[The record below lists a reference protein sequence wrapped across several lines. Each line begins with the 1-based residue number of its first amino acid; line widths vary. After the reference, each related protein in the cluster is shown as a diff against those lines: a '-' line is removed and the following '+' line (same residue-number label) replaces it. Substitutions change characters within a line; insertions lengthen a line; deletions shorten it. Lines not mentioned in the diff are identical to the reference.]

1 MSDTKIPKNETNDE
15 PVVYG
20 HWLPEVPRWNWWN
33 QFWTRF
39 WAIPLALSI
48 SAIAAGLVIPQIDRA
63 VGQSLPFLFEGGPD
77 GARSVLTTISSAMIS
92 VTGLVFSVTMVV
104 LQLAS
109 NQFTPRILESFL
121 EERITQITLGVFA
134 GTFLYALTVLR
145 CVHSETD
152 TDTGFVPQI
161 ATSLAF
167 LSVIVSVGFFLAF
180 IHHIT
185 TSIRVTNVI
194 RDLSRRTINTMDCMI
209 PGGSTIQPRQ
219 GAREWNPPRDGAVT
233 PIVLEQADDRLSD
246 IDYPYLVKLAETL
259 DTAIE
264 LTTQVGSYIGAGTQV
279 GVVYAEVDEAVMTKI
294 RKGLVLSPQRSLRQ
308 DIGFGIRQLVDIA
321 SRALSPGINDPLT
334 AVEAINAL
342 HTILIRAVTRQTPV
356 PYVTDK
362 AGTIRL
368 VYRPQT
374 ADELVELAVTEI
386 AVWGAGAVI
395 VPEQLRRMLEILHG
409 VAREEY
415 RDTLNRMTELV
426 NELDETPGHARATN
440 PAEK

>member
-1 MSDTKIPKNETNDE
+1 ME
-15 PVVYG
+15 
-20 HWLPEVPRWNWWN
+20 
-33 QFWTRF
+33 
-39 WAIPLALSI
+39 
-48 SAIAAGLVIPQIDRA
+48 
-63 VGQSLPFLFEGGPD
+63 
-77 GARSVLTTISSAMIS
+77 
-92 VTGLVFSVTMVV
+92 
-104 LQLAS
+104 
-109 NQFTPRILESFL
+109 
-121 EERITQITLGVFA
+121 
-134 GTFLYALTVLR
+134 
-145 CVHSETD
+145 
-152 TDTGFVPQI
+152 
-161 ATSLAF
+161 
-167 LSVIVSVGFFLAF
+167 
-180 IHHIT
+180 
-185 TSIRVTNVI
+185 
-194 RDLSRRTINTMDCMI
+194 
-209 PGGSTIQPRQ
+209 
-219 GAREWNPPRDGAVT
+219 PPRDGAVT

-259 DTAIE
+259 DTTIE